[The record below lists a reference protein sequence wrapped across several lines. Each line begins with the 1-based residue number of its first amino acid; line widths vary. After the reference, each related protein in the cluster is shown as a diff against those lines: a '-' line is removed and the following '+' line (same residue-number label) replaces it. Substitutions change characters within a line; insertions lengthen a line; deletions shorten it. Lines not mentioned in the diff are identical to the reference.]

1 MDMEQS
7 ELFADYE
14 IKEGERLY
22 VIGNG
27 FDVHHWIDSK
37 YTDFKEWVRKNKD
50 ADLIGLMD
58 TFFSNECDFWADI
71 ENALGDY
78 REDEITEFCE
88 PESSEDFRL
97 EHPGQ
102 WQAGVEDG
110 IPYIFGNVMD
120 RFRDA
125 FNEWVRSIDIDG
137 IEADLQLPAASK
149 YLTFNYTETLE
160 WYYHIPEQNVLHI
173 HGNRLAMGEEFVLGH
188 GNSRDVNEP
197 YGDEGQLLPYQ
208 NAYSAVI
215 EVMNQWLKNPK
226 GIIERHKDFFKS
238 LSNCKAVS
246 VMGLSYNDIDMP
258 YLKEVA
264 ANVAQG
270 AKWWLYYYSDK
281 DYKRAM
287 AAAGALGLKDYC
299 LKRFD

>member
-1 MDMEQS
+1 MVQL
-7 ELFADYE
+7 ELFEDYE
-14 IKEGERLY
+14 IKENERLY

-37 YTDFKEWVRKNKD
+37 YTDFKKWVRKNKD

-78 REDEITEFCE
+78 REEGITDFCE
-88 PESSEDFRL
+88 PINPKDFKY

-102 WQAGVEDG
+102 WQAGIEDS
-110 IPYIFGNVMD
+110 IPYVFGNVME

-125 FNEWVRSIDIDG
+125 FDEWVRSINIDG
-137 IEADLQLPAASK
+137 IEPDLQIPVASK

-160 WYYHIPEQNVLHI
+160 RYYHVPEGNVLHI
-173 HGNRLAMGEEFVLGH
+173 HGNRLSKGDELVIGH
-188 GNSRDVNEP
+188 NNNRDVNEP

-215 EVMNQWLKNPK
+215 EVMNQWVKNPTSM
-226 GIIERHKDFFKS
+226 IERHKDFFRT
-238 LSNCKAVS
+238 LNNCKAVC
-246 VMGLSYNDIDMP
+246 VMGLSYNDIDLP

-264 ANVAQG
+264 ANVTPDC
-270 AKWWLYYYSDK
+270 KWWLYYYSKK
-281 DYKRAM
+281 DYEKAM
-287 AAAGALGLKDYC
+287 DAAGALGLKGYC
-299 LKRFD
+299 MKRFE